1 MSFSWSWSCGAL
13 SQVIHRWFSNSKVYS
28 QFELLGIINL
38 YTCQYTPVQQP
49 PNQTSNF
56 QSPQFQAPEFQ
67 APQFQDVPPARPEP
81 PVTLTSGNDP
91 NFPAPPSSRDSY
103 TLPNVTTNIAETSK
117 FKKTF
122 I

>member
-1 MSFSWSWSCGAL
+1 MFFSWSWSCGAL
-13 SQVIHRWFSNSKVYS
+13 SQVIHRWLSNSKVYS

-38 YTCQYTPVQQP
+38 YKCQNSPVQQA
-49 PNQTSNF
+49 PNQTPQL
-56 QSPQFQAPEFQ
+56 QSPQFQ

-91 NFPAPPSSRDSY
+91 NFPAPPSNRDSY
-103 TLPNVTTNIAETSK
+103 ALPNVTTNIAETSK
-117 FKKTF
+117 LKITF